1 MENMHTDVRIQ
12 KGEECTVDFFPVFKC
27 FFFFFSFFNIQ
38 LGVLFLHMVQ
48 LINSFFACVK

>member
-1 MENMHTDVRIQ
+1 MHTDVRMQ
-12 KGEECTVDFFPVFKC
+12 KGEECTVDFFPVLKC

-38 LGVLFLHMVQ
+38 LGVLFLYMVQ